1 MPAGAIVEWDSE
13 TSAPIVAHNN
23 RKYGLVTFK
32 GLTGEAKKLGQR
44 TSLKEGEQYWIL
56 VDTDPATGKENIAP
70 YHADWSSWWAHFQ
83 RPSKESMEFN
93 SVVCP
98 KPFPINVGDS
108 VGHLGYY
115 EDPTEN
121 MDTGYEARYQ
131 VHIECLSMDDNLP
144 NFLENPEHLGKT
156 EKEDKKGYKTTSPVM

>member
-1 MPAGAIVEWDSE
+1 
-13 TSAPIVAHNN
+13 
-23 RKYGLVTFK
+23 
-32 GLTGEAKKLGQR
+32 
-44 TSLKEGEQYWIL
+44 
-56 VDTDPATGKENIAP
+56 
-70 YHADWSSWWAHFQ
+70 
-83 RPSKESMEFN
+83 MEFN

-98 KPFPINVGDS
+98 KPFSINVGDS